1 MFSCAGDKHHLS
13 DKLFKAD
20 FKTIFTSETTCFK
33 QFLHDMAQDGGN
45 ESERHFRPHLHADV
59 SRVKGSTSS

>member
-20 FKTIFTSETTCFK
+20 FKTMFTSETCCIK
-33 QFLHDMAQDGGN
+33 QFLQDMAQDGGN
-45 ESERHFRPHLHADV
+45 ESERDFRPHLHADV
-59 SRVKGSTSS
+59 SRVKDSTSS